1 MHPTFSNRWRE
12 FESEPNALALAEAE
26 RRAAGTGLLDLT
38 VSNPTRC
45 GLDTP
50 ADWTRLLDDPA
61 GRTYDPHPQGLRPA
75 RKAIAEYYAR
85 RGQAVDPDDLFLTS
99 GTSEAYSHLFKLL
112 ANPGDRVLAPRP
124 SYPLLHSLAGL
135 ESLQL
140 DAYGLAIGEESR
152 GGMTWNVDRNGL
164 NAAVSD
170 RTRAICAVQPNNPT
184 GHLLTPSDSS
194 FLTELAAA
202 RNMALIVDEVFCDYL
217 HDAKADPVPLLSG
230 HGLVFTLNGLSK
242 ILGLPQLK
250 LAWIH
255 VSGPEALKAE
265 AKKRLEWICD
275 AYLSV
280 GIPAQ
285 NAVPWLLARA
295 LEFQEPLRKRLRANL
310 ACLKELSG
318 RISWTPLWPQGGW
331 SDPLRLRDLENDEAF
346 AVSLIRDQ
354 GVLVH
359 PGYFYDFD
367 GEDILV
373 VSLLTQPDIFEAGLR
388 RMALHRESAHAHG

>member
-152 GGMTWNVDRNGL
+152 GGMF
-164 NAAVSD
+164 NARREEWKSCRTSRQDGRPSVSGSE
-170 RTRAICAVQPNNPT
+170 A
-184 GHLLTPSDSS
+184 SWS
-194 FLTELAAA
+194 AAA
-202 RNMALIVDEVFCDYL
+202 R
-217 HDAKADPVPLLSG
+217 
-230 HGLVFTLNGLSK
+230 
-242 ILGLPQLK
+242 
-250 LAWIH
+250 
-255 VSGPEALKAE
+255 
-265 AKKRLEWICD
+265 R
-275 AYLSV
+275 
-280 GIPAQ
+280 
-285 NAVPWLLARA
+285 
-295 LEFQEPLRKRLRANL
+295 
-310 ACLKELSG
+310 
-318 RISWTPLWPQGGW
+318 SWCSP
-331 SDPLRLRDLENDEAF
+331 
-346 AVSLIRDQ
+346 
-354 GVLVH
+354 
-359 PGYFYDFD
+359 
-367 GEDILV
+367 
-373 VSLLTQPDIFEAGLR
+373 
-388 RMALHRESAHAHG
+388 